1 MEIERDFGKTI
12 NIKESGSFEA
22 LESSKDFLVIKS
34 RMSSFLNELKK
45 RAENFK
51 EA

>member
-12 NIKESGSFEA
+12 NRKESGSFEA